1 MSRRPPVALSAH
13 PVVVRAAPTLID
25 RDETMPKFS
34 VRVPHNLSQAEA
46 KERLGG
52 FVDIIREKMQDK
64 VSDLEQSWDGDT
76 VNFRFKTYGIPL
88 TGKIAVAEKELV
100 VDGELPFTA
109 MMFKGQIESTI
120 HKYLGRLVGSEE
132 A

>member
-1 MSRRPPVALSAH
+1 
-13 PVVVRAAPTLID
+13 
-25 RDETMPKFS
+25 MPKFS
-34 VRVPHNLSQAEA
+34 VRVPHTLSQAEA

-88 TGKIAVAEKELV
+88 TGKIAVAEKELQ

-120 HKYLGRLVGSEE
+120 HKYLGRLVDSEG

>member
-1 MSRRPPVALSAH
+1 
-13 PVVVRAAPTLID
+13 
-25 RDETMPKFS
+25 MPKFS
-34 VRVPHNLSQAEA
+34 VRVPHELSQEEA
-46 KERLGG
+46 KERLNG
-52 FVDIIREKMQDK
+52 FVDIIGEKMKDK

-88 TGKIAVAEKELV
+88 SGKIAVAEKELV

-120 HKYLGRLVGSEE
+120 HKYLARLVGSEDT
-132 A
+132 

>member
-1 MSRRPPVALSAH
+1 
-13 PVVVRAAPTLID
+13 
-25 RDETMPKFS
+25 MPKFS
-34 VRVPHNLSQAEA
+34 VRVPHELSQEDV
-46 KERLGG
+46 KERLNG
-52 FVDIIREKMQDK
+52 FVDIIGEKMKDK

-76 VNFRFKTYGIPL
+76 VNFRFKTFGIPL
-88 TGKIAVAEKELV
+88 SGKIAVAEKELL

-120 HKYLGRLVGSEE
+120 HKYLARLVGSEE

>member
-1 MSRRPPVALSAH
+1 
-13 PVVVRAAPTLID
+13 
-25 RDETMPKFS
+25 MPKFS
-34 VRVPHNLSQAEA
+34 VRIPHQLSQEEA
-46 KERLGG
+46 KQRLNG
-52 FVDIIREKMQDK
+52 FVDIIAEKMQDK

-88 TGKIAVAEKELV
+88 SGRIAVADKELV

-120 HKYLGRLVGSEE
+120 HKYLARLVGSDG